1 MARKTLAERK
11 ATAQAELRALQ
22 ERMAKIEAEEAA
34 RIGKLA
40 IKAGLGDLNF
50 DDDEMLAELQKF
62 VASFRAQPAVKA
74 QAISAEGG
82 GTGTVPVAHE

>member
-74 QAISAEGG
+74 QAASAEGG
-82 GTGTVPVAHE
+82 GAGTVPVAHE

>member
-11 ATAQAELRALQ
+11 ATAQAELKALQ

-34 RIGKLA
+34 RIGRLA

-50 DDDEMLAELQKF
+50 DDDQMLAELQKF
-62 VASFRAQPAVKA
+62 VASFRPQPAVKV
-74 QAISAEGG
+74 QAASAEGSG
-82 GTGTVPVAHE
+82 AGAPHVAHE

>member
-11 ATAQAELRALQ
+11 ATAQAELKALQ

-34 RIGKLA
+34 RIGKLS

-62 VASFRAQPAVKA
+62 VASFRPQPAVKP
-74 QAISAEGG
+74 QAASSEGG
-82 GTGTVPVAHE
+82 GAGTPSVPHE